1 MIVKF
6 SYNKIL
12 LNTARLLMLTGSL
25 NVSAQRTPQAPYNPS
40 TVKVN
45 YVRTWDAMAPLTDAN
60 TMMTRPLK
68 DVKQATQYFDGLG
81 RPIQTVMKQGSLE
94 TGGTATDMV
103 SAVEYDEFG
112 REQFKYLPFSSTAT
126 GGYSNTSD
134 GTFKMNPFQQ
144 QAAFYD
150 NANTSNPIKGQG
162 ETYFYGQTKF
172 EASPLNRPLEA
183 YAPGNSW
190 TGTNAQANEADRRA
204 VKMKYWINTLNDDVK
219 IWGVTNSGTTGVF
232 GTYALQT
239 SINGGKYAAGELVKN
254 VTMDEHG
261 KQVIEFK
268 DKEGKVILKK
278 VQLTATADDGT
289 GRSHDNW
296 LCTYYIYDDLNNLR
310 CVIQPEGVKALA
322 ISNWQNC
329 NPLNDV
335 TFLAEQ
341 CFRYE
346 YDQRN
351 RMIMKKVPGAGEVYM
366 VYDQRDRLVMTQDAN
381 MRTGTVKWL
390 VTKYDLLNRPIETGL
405 WNNSGTFSSHLTAA
419 NGSSSYPTTTTGYEI
434 QTKVHYDDY
443 AGLPAGLSST
453 YLTTWNTHFAAT
465 DNSNWPYPQMPTGTS
480 NVKGLATWSQT
491 KILGTSDYINTVSIY
506 DEKGRVIQVQS
517 TNITGG
523 LDVVTTQYS
532 WAGQPLVI
540 VQKQQK
546 AGSLNPTELTII
558 TKMLYD
564 DLSRLVSTKKTVN
577 STVNGST
584 VNKPEVEIATLAYDK
599 MGQLKTKG
607 VGKAKD
613 INGNYTANPI
623 ETLAYDYNIR
633 GWMLGVNRDFLTDLT
648 DVDRYFG
655 FELGY
660 DKLTNKANRNFLAG
674 INNGEFNG
682 NINGMI
688 WKSKGDK
695 IRRKYDFEYDAASR
709 LLKGDFEQNDNGST
723 WGNSLVNYNI
733 KMGDGI
739 DPNTAYDFNGNI
751 KQMQQWGL
759 KITGSVQIDNLKY
772 TYITGTNKLKSVTD
786 FNNDASTLLGDFRT
800 ATTHPQTA
808 TKAALIPTSS
818 QAQFDAITDYS
829 YDVNGNMVLDN
840 NKAISSIVYNHL
852 NLPQTI
858 TVAGK
863 GTISYTYDAAGGKL
877 KKTVFE
883 TQGTNYTKTT
893 ETTYLGGAVYESKNI
908 FTRVSPA
915 TAWIPDEGN
924 YTDKLQFIGHE
935 EGRIRFKEAVAGV
948 SAASYEYDYMLK
960 DHLGNVRM
968 VLTDEQKKDIYPVA
982 SLETAKIN
990 IEDDYYTIDPSKIE
1004 LASNVSGLPS
1014 YTNDNGIGNNPPDA
1028 GFSASNSQR
1037 LYKLNSGVP
1046 GGKTGLGITLK
1057 VMAGDRIDIF
1067 GKSYYNTNNT
1077 GGSGANSSVP
1087 ILDLLNGILAAPTG
1101 AASGG
1106 HTTATELN
1114 GVGNVTGPLGSFLG
1128 DPARDNPS
1136 YQNRPKAFIN
1146 YIFFDEQF
1154 RMVPGGGGFSAVNNT
1169 PDIKDHFSELQN
1181 KVAAKNGYVYI
1192 YVSNESPVNVF
1203 FDNLQVVHTRGAIL
1217 EETHYYPF
1225 GLTMNGISSRALS
1238 FGNPENKN
1246 KYNGKEEQKKEFT
1259 DGSGLEWTDYGARM
1273 YDGQIGRWLIIDPL
1287 SDKMKSHSP
1296 YNYAFNNPIKF
1307 IDPEGMTP
1315 QGLNPKTDA
1324 EKAVDSE
1331 SKRGFAMRYVGNSS
1345 TANPTD
1351 FFRNQKTGEIRW
1363 YNSQK
1368 ASLSNKDG
1376 EWANIGT
1383 RIGGKNTQGE
1393 PVMYV
1398 GPGDYMNSGENSD
1411 GGNGIYALAGEFYP
1425 SGISLQYTSDKIDLY
1440 VDIWH
1445 IFEEGEYNWQSAT
1458 NDISTGLLIGNILQ
1472 GANETATRLINESKI
1487 PVPRYAGVLDAKWAG
1502 RLNRFSQRAGIAG
1515 LAIGASADIANIMS
1529 DPNNGSNYA
1538 KLGVKIASYAA
1549 TFIPV
1554 AGWLIGLGIGIADY
1568 YGAFD
1573 GMYKSLE

>member
-1 MIVKF
+1 MIVKKVYSKF
-6 SYNKIL
+6 KEIL
-12 LNTARLLMLTGSL
+12 WLFAAVMSCGTMAG
-25 NVSAQRTPQAPYNPS
+25 QAPAPYDPG
-40 TVKVN
+40 TIKVN
-45 YVRTWDAMAPLTDAN
+45 YIRTWDAVAPLTDAN
-60 TMMTRPLK
+60 TMMTRQLR

-81 RPIQTVMKQGSLE
+81 RPLQTVMKQGSLE

-103 SAVEYDEFG
+103 SAVVYDAFG

-126 GGYSNTSD
+126 GSYTNTND

-150 NANTSNPIKGQG
+150 NANASNPIKGQG

-183 YAPGNSW
+183 FAPGNSW
-190 TGTNAQANEADRRA
+190 AGTNAQANEADRRA
-204 VKMKYWINTLNDDVK
+204 VKMKYWINTLTDDVK

-239 SINGGKYAAGELVKN
+239 SINGGKYAAGELSKS
-254 VTMDEHG
+254 VTVDEHN

-268 DKEGKVILKK
+268 DKEGKIILKK

-289 GRSHDNW
+289 GRDHSNW

-322 ISNWQNC
+322 LSNWQNC

-351 RMIMKKVPGAGEVYM
+351 RMTMKKVPGSGEVYM
-366 VYDQRDRLVMTQDAN
+366 VYDQKDRIVMTQDAN
-381 MRTGTVKWL
+381 MRIGTVKWM
-390 VTKYDLLNRPIETGL
+390 VTKYDQLNRPIETGL
-405 WNNSGTFSSHLTAA
+405 WNNSGTFSSHITAA
-419 NGSSSYPTTTTGYEI
+419 AGSSSYPSTTTGYEI
-434 QTKVHYDDY
+434 LTKVHYDDY
-443 AGLPAGLSST
+443 TGLPAGLSSN
-453 YLTTWNTHFAAT
+453 YLTTWNTQFANT

-480 NVKGLATWSQT
+480 NVKGMTTWSQT
-491 KILGTSDYINTVSIY
+491 KILGTSEYINTVSIY

-546 AGSLNPTELTII
+546 AGSLNPTDLTII

-564 DLSRLVSTKKTVN
+564 DLGRVVSTKKTVN
-577 STVNGST
+577 STVNGAT

-599 MGQLKTKG
+599 LGQLKNKE

-613 INGNYTANPI
+613 INGNYTTNPL
-623 ETLAYDYNIR
+623 ETLTYDYNIR
-633 GWMLGVNRDFLTDLT
+633 GWMLGVNRDFMTELS

-695 IRRKYDFEYDAASR
+695 IRRKYDFEYDAANR

-733 KMGDGI
+733 KMGDGA
-739 DPNTAYDFNGNI
+739 DPNSAYDFNGNI

-772 TYITGTNKLKSVTD
+772 TYLTGTNKLKSVTD
-786 FNNDASTLLGDFRT
+786 FNNDATTLLGDFRT

-808 TKAALIPTSS
+808 TKAALIPSSS

-829 YDVNGNMVLDN
+829 YDVNGNLVLDN

-863 GTISYTYDAAGGKL
+863 GTITYTYDAAGGKL
-877 KKTVFE
+877 KKTVYE
-883 TQGTNYTKTT
+883 PTGENYYKTT
-893 ETTYLGGAVYESKNI
+893 ETTYLGGAVYETKNI
-908 FTRVSPA
+908 FSRLNVG

-935 EGRIRFKEAVAGV
+935 EGRIRFKDAVPNG

-968 VLTDEQKKDIYPVA
+968 VLTDEQKTDIYPA
-982 SLETAKIN
+982 ATLEGNIN
-990 IEDDYYTIDPSKIE
+990 INSYPNAVNKEKDYYSINGSYIVNTPVPAGQQYENNNII
-1004 LASNVSGLPS
+1004 SNP
-1014 YTNDNGIGNNPPDA
+1014 NPN
-1028 GFSASNSQR
+1028 SNSTATSTKVYQ
-1037 LYKLNSGVP
+1037 LNSSSN
-1046 GGKTGLGITLK
+1046 KTGLGITLK

-1077 GGSGANSSVP
+1077 GGGGVNSSVP

-1128 DPARDNPS
+1128 DPTRDNPS

-1181 KVAAKNGYVYI
+1181 KIAQKNGYVYI

-1225 GLTMNGISSRALS
+1225 GLTMAGISSKALA
-1238 FGNPENKN
+1238 FGNPSNKL
-1246 KYNGKEEQKKEFT
+1246 KFNGVELSSQDFN
-1259 DGSGLEWTDYGARM
+1259 DGSGLELYETSFRSYNAQIGRFLQIDALSEFNFSWSVYVFAQNNPISFSDPHGLDTIRGELPKDYQPQPGALWINKNGQEAVYDAEEGWVQSQTLQNLTLGSTANKNVYKNINYANLFAGLYGVGFDAWYNTQYRGDWM
-1273 YDGQIGRWLIIDPL
+1273 YRNSKGQIGSIFDTKYGSGQNPNNLGNTNRYSKNAQAGIKGTKVVKVVKTVSGVIVVLSIASEFGQAFYAYANNDP
-1287 SDKMKSHSP
+1287 
-1296 YNYAFNNPIKF
+1296 NA
-1307 IDPEGMTP
+1307 
-1315 QGLNPKTDA
+1315 DA
-1324 EKAVDSE
+1324 YLAKAGV
-1331 SKRGFAMRYVGNSS
+1331 S
-1345 TANPTD
+1345 TGVALA
-1351 FFRNQKTGEIRW
+1351 
-1363 YNSQK
+1363 S
-1368 ASLSNKDG
+1368 ASLPGVGWVLGAIYFTID
-1376 EWANIGT
+1376 ATIGW
-1383 RIGGKNTQGE
+1383 
-1393 PVMYV
+1393 P
-1398 GPGDYMNSGENSD
+1398 
-1411 GGNGIYALAGEFYP
+1411 
-1425 SGISLQYTSDKIDLY
+1425 
-1440 VDIWH
+1440 
-1445 IFEEGEYNWQSAT
+1445 
-1458 NDISTGLLIGNILQ
+1458 
-1472 GANETATRLINESKI
+1472 
-1487 PVPRYAGVLDAKWAG
+1487 
-1502 RLNRFSQRAGIAG
+1502 
-1515 LAIGASADIANIMS
+1515 
-1529 DPNNGSNYA
+1529 
-1538 KLGVKIASYAA
+1538 AA
-1549 TFIPV
+1549 TQSYV
-1554 AGWLIGLGIGIADY
+1554 ETEKNKADMREMGITSFSD
-1568 YGAFD
+1568 F
-1573 GMYKSLE
+1573 KFEP